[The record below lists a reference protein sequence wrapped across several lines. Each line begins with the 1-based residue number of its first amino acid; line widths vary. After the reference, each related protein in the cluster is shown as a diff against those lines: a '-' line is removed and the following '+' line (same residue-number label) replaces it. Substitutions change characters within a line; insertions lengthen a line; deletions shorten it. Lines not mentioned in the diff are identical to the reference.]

1 MITFLECFVDFS
13 GSEFYKIT
21 LVQGA
26 NFKNIMNFLSTV
38 FNNFFKI
45 NFINSDFKCINF
57 KIIKKYYKTNIIKSN
72 YAVKNVLA

>member
-26 NFKNIMNFLSTV
+26 NFKNIMNFLNTV
-38 FNNFFKI
+38 FNKFFQNK
-45 NFINSDFKCINF
+45 F
-57 KIIKKYYKTNIIKSN
+57 YKFRFQIYK
-72 YAVKNVLA
+72 V